1 MAIKADIKKA
11 QQKAAEE
18 AARAAAMGNFGPMP
32 FLKLKSGK
40 NRIRVMPP
48 WTDEGKNA
56 YQWWREVWTHWGVG
70 PDDENK
76 KTVACPKK
84 TPQLDGAATD
94 CPVCDEV
101 ERLRATGDP
110 ADLEEAK
117 ALRARMRVF
126 VNAIDLEDPEWTQ
139 ENIDEMIG
147 AGVEEDRLPEVGDPK
162 IQVLGFGS
170 MIFKELLDY
179 YNDEIDMTDLE
190 EGYNVII
197 TKEGKDL
204 NTKYRVRLEKN
215 ISQAPVPD
223 DDPKLHNLDMVQQ
236 VKSAAEIMAIME
248 GVDPDEAKKLA
259 AKASAAAKKKTPK
272 KLPPK
277 AKEEEEEET
286 PTEEEEEETPTE
298 EEQAEEEGGEE
309 EQEEG
314 GEEEQEA
321 QGGNGV
327 SKDWPPVDDDGYLD
341 FDRISDEQIEDPANV
356 SVQDAHGTSV
366 HIGCY
371 GAAKQHDKDDSTC
384 QECPLFDRC
393 GKRVAA
399 LEAAKAKK
407 APGKKAPGKSKA
419 PGKPKPGGK
428 AAGKSAADSLMEEM
442 EQATGKR
449 K

>member
-126 VNAIDLEDPEWTQ
+126 VNAIDLDDPEWTQ

-215 ISQAPVPD
+215 VSQAPVPD

-236 VKSAAEIMAIME
+236 VKSAAEITAIME

-259 AKASAAAKKKTPK
+259 AKTAAAKKKTAK

-277 AKEEEEEET
+277 AEEEEPEAEA
-286 PTEEEEEETPTE
+286 
-298 EEQAEEEGGEE
+298 EEQAEEE
-309 EQEEG
+309 QA
-314 GEEEQEA
+314 EEEQEA

-327 SKDWPPVDDDGYLD
+327 SKDWPPVDGDGYVD
-341 FDRISDEQIEDPANV
+341 FDRVSDEQIEDPANV
-356 SVQDAHGTSV
+356 AVQDEHGTSV

-371 GAAKQHDKDDSTC
+371 GAAKQHDKEDATC
-384 QECPLFDRC
+384 QECPLFERC

-407 APGKKAPGKSKA
+407 APGKKAPGKGKV

-449 K
+449 DK